1 LINDWPYGNAPG
13 ILHLVC
19 WTKAPIPTQPGDGDL
34 TPESRAIIEKFVRDT
49 FVQRLGEDNVL
60 WFKNWAS
67 IQSVRSVEHIHVL
80 IRNYSEEFIKSVVGI
95 DARDQVK
102 KTIGE
107 LVKEEE
113 EEEEREAEMEREAD
127 EIQREAEEMEKAA
140 QKFEAENLN

>member
-1 LINDWPYGNAPG
+1 
-13 ILHLVC
+13 
-19 WTKAPIPTQPGDGDL
+19 
-34 TPESRAIIEKFVRDT
+34 
-49 FVQRLGEDNVL
+49 VL

-80 IRNYSEEFIKSVVGI
+80 IRNHTEEFVKSVVGI

-113 EEEEREAEMEREAD
+113 EEEERAAEEKRDAD
-127 EIQREAEEMEKAA
+127 EK
-140 QKFEAENLN
+140 KEAENLN